1 MKWIEAKVIFDSKD
15 KQLAVDLISNL
26 FYDLDLTGVVIESPE
41 IESLEDWG
49 GDAIIPEEYAV
60 IGYLPCDDKLEK
72 MRKFVEENLSRLEKT
87 NGIGCKIIYSDM
99 NEEDWA
105 QTWKTYFRPEKITAN
120 IVIKPTWRE
129 YIREHDEIVLEIDPG
144 MAFGTGTHPTT
155 RMCITMIEKYL
166 KKSSTFLDIGTGSG
180 ILMIAA
186 AKLGAIKVW
195 GTDNDNVAVDTAY
208 KNLIQNRISE
218 SSFKILAAD
227 LVDQI
232 TERFDLVAANLTTK
246 TILIL
251 LDNVKRVLIQ
261 DGIFVCSG
269 ILETDKDK
277 VLKKMND
284 LDFERVEIL
293 VKEEWISIACRIKRH
308 LALAMIK

>member
-1 MKWIEAKVIFDSKD
+1 MKWIETKVIFDSKD

-26 FYDLDLTGVVIESPE
+26 FYDLDLKGVVIETPE
-41 IESLEDWG
+41 IESVEDWG
-49 GDAIIPEEYAV
+49 SDAIMPEEYAV

-72 MRKFVEENLSRLEKT
+72 SRKFVEENLSRLEKT
-87 NGIGCKIIYSDM
+87 NGIECKIIYSDM

-120 IVIKPTWRE
+120 IVVKPTWRE
-129 YIREHDEIVLEIDPG
+129 YTREHDEIILEIDPG

-166 KKSSTFLDIGTGSG
+166 KRNDAFLDIGTGSG

-195 GTDNDNVAVDTAY
+195 GTDDDNVAVDTAY

-218 SSFKILAAD
+218 LSFKILAAD

-232 TERFDLVAANLTTK
+232 TEQFDLVAANLTTK

-251 LDNVKRVLIQ
+251 LENVRRVLVQ

-269 ILETDKDK
+269 ILETDKDE
-277 VLKKMND
+277 VLKKMQD
-284 LDFERVEIL
+284 LDFERVDML
-293 VKEEWISIACRIKRH
+293 TKDEWISIACRLSRS
-308 LALAMIK
+308 MIFPN